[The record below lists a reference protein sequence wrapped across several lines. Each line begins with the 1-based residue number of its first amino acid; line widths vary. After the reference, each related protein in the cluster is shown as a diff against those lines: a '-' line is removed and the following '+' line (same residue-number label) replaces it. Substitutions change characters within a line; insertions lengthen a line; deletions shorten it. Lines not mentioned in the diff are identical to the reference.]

1 VEATRLLPKSCFSVR
16 VLSRQSFGVTRF
28 SVTRF
33 RVMSIVL
40 GVSCFFHDSAV
51 ALLRDGEVLFAAQ
64 EERYRRIK
72 NYPDFPALAL
82 RNALD
87 VTGLRRSDLD
97 AVAYYENPWRKYA
110 RVLRGQLEHPT
121 GFGDF
126 AATFD
131 RWAQRNLDLDAW
143 LRRGL
148 APEFTGRVFFADHHA
163 SHAASAFYPSGFES
177 AAILVLDA
185 VGEWA
190 SSSLGVGAHGRV
202 RMLEEQRF
210 PNSLGM
216 LYSALTQYLGFS
228 VNEGEYKVMGLAPFG
243 TPSLSERIEAE
254 VVQIGRDGAIT
265 LNPECFDFFRGSGMT
280 TAKLHAVLG
289 GEPRKPDARIEQRH
303 MDVAASLQAVCEKI
317 VCAAARHAREATGES
332 RLVLAGGV
340 ALNCVANGKLQREGI
355 FEEVWVQPAA
365 GDAGGALGAALV
377 AWHEMYEPRVDG
389 PPPPRSS
396 ARTASLFGQSFTT
409 AEVKALLRG
418 MGAVFDAIPDEV
430 ELLDRVARLL
440 ADGRVIGWFYSRTEF
455 GPRALGARSIVAD
468 PRPLEM
474 QSRINRSVKFRESF
488 RPFAPSVLEEHAAS
502 YFEIPGAVSESPYM
516 LFTYPVRERWRQPP
530 GEESQ
535 AANEDLLLRL
545 SARRSLMQAVTHM
558 DYSARIQ
565 TVDEARHGRYY
576 RLIRRFWE
584 LTGCPMVVNT
594 SFNVKGEPIVN
605 TPEDA
610 FHCFMK
616 TELDYLIMEHV
627 IVDRRAQPSG
637 LKQHIQ
643 EDY

>member
-1 VEATRLLPKSCFSVR
+1 MT
-16 VLSRQSFGVTRF
+16 
-28 SVTRF
+28 
-33 RVMSIVL
+33 IVV
-40 GVSCFFHDSAV
+40 GISCFFHDSAV

-72 NYPDFPALAL
+72 NYPDFPAVAL
-82 RNALD
+82 RNALQ
-87 VTGLRRSDLD
+87 VTGLKRSDID

-110 RVLRGQLEHPT
+110 RVLHGQLEHRTP
-121 GFGDF
+121 FRKF

-131 RWAQRNLDLDAW
+131 RWAQRNLDLEGW

-148 APEFTGRVFFADHHA
+148 GPEFDGRVFFSDHHA

-185 VGEWA
+185 VGEWS
-190 SSSLGVGAHGRV
+190 SSSLGVGAQGKV
-202 RMLEEQRF
+202 RILAEQRF

-216 LYSALTQYLGFS
+216 FYSAITQYLGFS

-243 TPSLSERIEAE
+243 SPNLTERIEAE

-289 GEPRKPDARIEQRH
+289 GGARQPDARIEQRH
-303 MDVAASLQAVCEKI
+303 MDVAASLQRVCENI
-317 VCAAARHAREATGES
+317 VCSAARHAREVTGQS

-340 ALNCVANGKLQREGI
+340 ALNCVANGKLQRESV

-365 GDAGGALGAALV
+365 GDAGGALGAALI
-377 AWHEMYEPRVDG
+377 AWHEMYQPVVDR
-389 PPPPRSS
+389 PPRSHAK
-396 ARTASLFGQSFTT
+396 ARAASLFGESFTN
-409 AEVKALLRG
+409 AEVQALLRG
-418 MGAVFDAIPDEV
+418 MGAVFEAIPDEL

-440 ADGRVIGWFYSRTEF
+440 ADGSVIGWFYSRTEF

-488 RPFAPSVLEEHAAS
+488 RPFAPSVLQEHAAG
-502 YFEIPGAVSESPYM
+502 YFEIPGAVRESPYM
-516 LFTYPVRERWRQPP
+516 LFTYPVRERWRQPN
-530 GEESQ
+530 GASSQ
-535 AANEDLLLRL
+535 AANCEDLLVRL
-545 SARRSLMQAVTHM
+545 AERRSLMQAVTHM

-565 TVDEARHGRYY
+565 TVDEERHGRYY

-616 TELDYLIMEHV
+616 TELDYLVMEQV
-627 IVDRRAQPSG
+627 LVDRRAQPLG